1 MNKISFN
8 DTWICYRSGHPEE
21 GFPTDV
27 PHDAM
32 LLDGK
37 SETSP
42 GGVNTGWYDAQDY
55 TYEKNFFVPAEWNGK
70 VLILEFEGV
79 YRKATVSVNGR
90 KAAYHDYGYT
100 GFYVDISEFVSYG
113 EKNHLKVEV
122 VNSDQPN
129 SRWYSGTGI

>member
-90 KAAYHDYGYT
+90 KALIMITDTRDFMLIFLNSCHM
-100 GFYVDISEFVSYG
+100 
-113 EKNHLKVEV
+113 EKK
-122 VNSDQPN
+122 
-129 SRWYSGTGI
+129 TI